1 MSIIGI
7 IAHTALSICIMI
19 IIFAIIL
26 LIYDKIK
33 YKYVE
38 YDDDVQIIRSYK
50 PGEGGFNDYAVIV
63 KYKYCNYNDIIF
75 GKDNYLQ
82 AKICNHNGSMLAHI
96 RRLQYPNGKI
106 FYMVDSFSNINV
118 NKLMKNK
125 EE

>member
-1 MSIIGI
+1 MSITEI
-7 IAHTALSICIMI
+7 IAYAALSICIMI

-33 YKYVE
+33 YKYIE

-50 PGEGGFNDYAVIV
+50 PGEDGFNDYAVIV
-63 KYKYCNYNDIIF
+63 KYKYCDYDDIVF

-82 AKICNHNGSMLAHI
+82 AKICSHNGSIMAHI
-96 RRLQYPNGKI
+96 RRLQFPSGKI
-106 FYMVDSFSNINV
+106 FYTVDSFSNINV
-118 NKLMKNK
+118 NNLMKNK